1 MLCLSYSAWAERVT
15 AASGMCMVTHW
26 ALGSVVGGTFYSL
39 FVPHP
44 ILGEA
49 EKPRVSVLWEA
60 DLLPS
65 GNVG

>member
-15 AASGMCMVTHW
+15 HW
-26 ALGSVVGGTFYSL
+26 ALGSVVGGTFDSL